1 MKTREEWCQIF
12 ETVIGRVPTE
22 VELLAA
28 EESHFNPKAILPISE
43 GRVFKEAE
51 EELSQS
57 IAEETANA
65 QFLENKE
72 PNEKST
78 SSMESTDELTS
89 HKSKEIKSIPIVS
102 FVISGLTILL
112 SLLVKSPLVL
122 LLLSLLSLTFG
133 VISLAINL
141 KKSQKVLSWL
151 ALPLS
156 IGALA
161 VAGSVGI
168 YYATFDRVASIVRN
182 VDRSNNGFDQDM
194 WEDDWE
200 GWSEDVEVYV
210 DEQAPFRWTEAQFRS
225 LNFGSLTTGTE
236 GMILDELIQV
246 YGKANEAS
254 VSDGYL
260 DLTYIGR
267 ADEDYVT
274 LYFEQDELGNWILS
288 SGSMSLGSMDL
299 KTQPEESYQST
310 WTEEAFDKLIEAD
323 YDKPELGSSWNDI
336 HKIFG
341 NPTSGEY
348 LLSNFGEGFEMN
360 LDLYYTDQSPDSGKL
375 SDVNLYFSEKN
386 GNYFLTYKFYE

>member
-12 ETVIGRVPTE
+12 EMVVGRVPTE

-28 EESHFNPKAILPISE
+28 EESRFNPKAILPISE
-43 GRVFKEAE
+43 GRVFKEDE
-51 EELSQS
+51 EELIQVTK
-57 IAEETANA
+57 EETASA
-65 QFLENKE
+65 LFLENKE

-122 LLLSLLSLTFG
+122 LLLSLLSLTLG
-133 VISLAINL
+133 IISLAINL
-141 KKSQKVLSWL
+141 KKSQKVLSWI

-260 DLTYIGR
+260 DLTYIGK

-299 KTQPEESYQST
+299 KTQPEESYQSN

-323 YDKPELGSSWNDI
+323 YDKPELGSSWSDI
-336 HKIFG
+336 HKNFG
-341 NPTSGEY
+341 DPTFGEY
-348 LLSNFGEGFEMN
+348 LLSNFGDGFEMN

>member
-12 ETVIGRVPTE
+12 EMVVGRVPTE

-28 EESHFNPKAILPISE
+28 EESRFNPKAILPISE

-51 EELSQS
+51 EELTQV
-57 IAEETANA
+57 IAEETASA
-65 QFLENKE
+65 QFLENRE
-72 PNEKST
+72 TNEKSP
-78 SSMESTDELTS
+78 SSMESTDDLTS
-89 HKSKEIKSIPIVS
+89 RKSKEIKAIPIVS

-133 VISLAINL
+133 IISLTINL
-141 KKSQKVLSWL
+141 KKSQKVLSWI

-168 YYATFDRVASIVRN
+168 YYATFDRVASIIRN

-194 WEDDWE
+194 WKDDWE
-200 GWSEDVEVYV
+200 DWPEDVEIYV
-210 DEQAPFRWTEAQFRS
+210 DEQAPFRWTEARFRS
-225 LNFGSLTTGTE
+225 LKFGNLNTGTE

-260 DLTYIGR
+260 DLTYIGK

-299 KTQPEESYQST
+299 KTQPEESYQSN

-336 HKIFG
+336 HKNFG

-348 LLSNFGEGFEMN
+348 LLSNFGDGFEMN

>member
-12 ETVIGRVPTE
+12 EMVVGRVPTE

-28 EESHFNPKAILPISE
+28 EESSFNPKAILPISE

-51 EELSQS
+51 EELTQV
-57 IAEETANA
+57 IAEETASA

-78 SSMESTDELTS
+78 SSMESTDDLTS
-89 HKSKEIKSIPIVS
+89 RKSKEIKAIPIVS

-133 VISLAINL
+133 IISLTINL
-141 KKSQKVLSWL
+141 KKSQKVLSWI

-194 WEDDWE
+194 WKDDWE
-200 GWSEDVEVYV
+200 DWPEDVEIYV
-210 DEQAPFRWTEAQFRS
+210 DEQAPFRWTEARFRS
-225 LNFGSLTTGTE
+225 LNFGNLATGTE

-260 DLTYIGR
+260 DLTYIGK

-336 HKIFG
+336 HKNFG

-348 LLSNFGEGFEMN
+348 LLSNFGDGFEMN

-386 GNYFLTYKFYE
+386 GNYFLTYKLYE

>member
-12 ETVIGRVPTE
+12 EMVVGRVPTE

-28 EESHFNPKAILPISE
+28 EESRFNPKAILPISE

-51 EELSQS
+51 EELTQV

-78 SSMESTDELTS
+78 SSMESTDDLTS
-89 HKSKEIKSIPIVS
+89 RKSKEIKAVPIVS

-133 VISLAINL
+133 IISLTINL
-141 KKSQKVLSWL
+141 KKSQKVLSWI

-194 WEDDWE
+194 WKDDWE
-200 GWSEDVEVYV
+200 DWPEDVEIYV
-210 DEQAPFRWTEAQFRS
+210 DEQAPFRWTEARFRS
-225 LNFGSLTTGTE
+225 LKFGNLNTGTE

-260 DLTYIGR
+260 DLTYIGK

-336 HKIFG
+336 HKNFG

-348 LLSNFGEGFEMN
+348 LLSNFGDGFEMN

>member
-12 ETVIGRVPTE
+12 EMVVGRVPTE

-28 EESHFNPKAILPISE
+28 EESRFNPKAILPISE

-51 EELSQS
+51 EELTQV
-57 IAEETANA
+57 IAEETASA
-65 QFLENKE
+65 QFLENRE
-72 PNEKST
+72 TNEKST
-78 SSMESTDELTS
+78 SSMESTDDLTS
-89 HKSKEIKSIPIVS
+89 RKSKEIKAIPIVS

-133 VISLAINL
+133 IISLTINL
-141 KKSQKVLSWL
+141 KKSQKVLSWI

-161 VAGSVGI
+161 VAGSIGI

-200 GWSEDVEVYV
+200 DWPEDVEIYV
-210 DEQAPFRWTEAQFRS
+210 DEQAPFRWTEARFRS
-225 LNFGSLTTGTE
+225 LKFGNLNTGTE

-260 DLTYIGR
+260 DLTYIGK

-323 YDKPELGSSWNDI
+323 YDKPELGSSWSDI
-336 HKIFG
+336 HKNFG

-348 LLSNFGEGFEMN
+348 LLSNFGDGFEIN

-386 GNYFLTYKFYE
+386 GNYFLTYKFYK